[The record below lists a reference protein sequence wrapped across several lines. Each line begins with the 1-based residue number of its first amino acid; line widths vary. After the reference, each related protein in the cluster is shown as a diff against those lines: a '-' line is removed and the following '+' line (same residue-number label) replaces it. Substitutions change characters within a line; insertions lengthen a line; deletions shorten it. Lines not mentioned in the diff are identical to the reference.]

1 MTYLGLATGSPEDDL
16 AHLVSLAGV
25 MLAHAC
31 HFASVLVLY
40 RLGLRVWADR
50 TWALVAALLHVF
62 SPAGLFLSAPYNESP
77 FSLLSFL
84 GWLLLAKSCC
94 CTTTTNPRPADGQ
107 SSSSSAVAPSYSL
120 SAHALTLLSAAS
132 FGLATVFRTNGL
144 LNGLPFALDLLVTL
158 YRLVED
164 PDPGSTPAHVVRIAV
179 LGLSGLLVAAG
190 SFVPQYVAYGIYCVG
205 GDPADLTPGLASP
218 DDVRPWCLSL
228 VPSIYNFVQ
237 RTYW

>member
-16 AHLVSLAGV
+16 AHLLSLAGV

-31 HFASVLVLY
+31 HFASTLVLY

-84 GWLLLAKSCC
+84 GWLLLAQSC
-94 CTTTTNPRPADGQ
+94 TDPRRDGQ
-107 SSSSSAVAPSYSL
+107 SSAAVASSSSL
-120 SAHALTLLSAAS
+120 SSHALTLLSAAS

-144 LNGLPFALDLLVTL
+144 LNGIPFALDLLVTL

-164 PDPGSTPAHVVRIAV
+164 PDQSRTTAYVVKIGV

-190 SFVPQYVAYGIYCVG
+190 SFVPQYVAYRIYCA
-205 GDPADLTPGLASP
+205 GDLVDSTPGLASS
-218 DDVRPWCLSL
+218 DVRPWCLSL